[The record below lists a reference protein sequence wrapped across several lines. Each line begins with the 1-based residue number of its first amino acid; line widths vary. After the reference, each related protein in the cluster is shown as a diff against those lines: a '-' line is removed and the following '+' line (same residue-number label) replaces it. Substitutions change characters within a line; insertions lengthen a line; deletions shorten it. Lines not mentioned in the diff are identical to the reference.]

1 MKWTFLA
8 LFTLTAGTTAAYG
21 ANSDDSP
28 GVGRYQLGGTERDG
42 LILIDTATGRTWKY
56 SRDARVADG
65 ESAWIPLR
73 FPEKHVP
80 AAAGAPASPREAP
93 AAAGVPA
100 PPRQAPAEQSWFTP
114 GPYRDKR
121 PGGK

>member
-1 MKWTFLA
+1 MKWTSLA
-8 LFTLTAGTTAAYG
+8 LLTLMAGATAAHG
-21 ANSDDSP
+21 ANSADSP
-28 GVGRYQLGGTERDG
+28 VVGRYQLGGTERDG

-56 SRDARVADG
+56 SRDARAADR
-65 ESAWIPLR
+65 EPVWIPLR
-73 FPEKHVP
+73 FPGKP
-80 AAAGAPASPREAP
+80 AP

-100 PPRQAPAEQSWFTP
+100 PPRQAPAEESWITP